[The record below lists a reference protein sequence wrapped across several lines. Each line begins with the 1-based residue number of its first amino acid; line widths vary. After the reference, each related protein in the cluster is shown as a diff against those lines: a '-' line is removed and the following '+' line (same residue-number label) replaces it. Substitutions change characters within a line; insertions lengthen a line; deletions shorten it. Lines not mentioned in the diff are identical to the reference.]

1 MGTTVGHVAE
11 IWRYPV
17 KSMGGERLE
26 STELDP
32 LGIPGDRRF
41 AVRDS
46 ASGKVISAKQPRAGG
61 KLLDCL
67 ATTVDGGL
75 EVTVDGATFTLER
88 TDELDRALS
97 GLLGRPVHLDSTAAA
112 GDVYESY
119 WPQLDGDMAL
129 NDVTADLPVAMG
141 SGSTFVDL
149 AALHLVATA
158 SIDHLAEALPH
169 TTVTAARFRPGI
181 LIGSVGAGEF
191 VENDWAGHSL
201 RVGAAVLTVTA
212 AAPRC
217 IMTTLAQPG
226 LEREAGV
233 LRTIARL
240 NRRDFGGFGN
250 FACLGAY
257 AEVAVGGA
265 VAEGDEVVLLD

>member
-1 MGTTVGHVAE
+1 MGTTVGHVSE

-26 STELDP
+26 STDLDAN
-32 LGIPGDRRF
+32 GIPGDRRF

-46 ASGKVISAKQPRAGG
+46 TSGKVISAKQPRPGAR
-61 KLLDCL
+61 LLDCR
-67 ATTVDGGL
+67 ASTVDGAL
-75 EVTVDGATFTLER
+75 EVTVDGATFTLEPA
-88 TDELDRALS
+88 DELDRALS
-97 GLLGRPVHLDSTAAA
+97 ALLGRQVHLDSAAAA

-141 SGSTFVDL
+141 SGRSFVDL
-149 AALHLVATA
+149 AALHVIATA
-158 SIDHLAEALPH
+158 SIDHLARVLPD
-169 TTVTAARFRPGI
+169 TKVTAARFRPGI
-181 LIGSVGAGEF
+181 LVRSAGAGEF
-191 VENDWAGHSL
+191 VENDWAGYSL
-201 RVGAAVLTVTA
+201 RVGAAVLTITA

-226 LEREAGV
+226 LARDAGV

-240 NRRDFGGFGN
+240 NRRDFGGFGD

-257 AEVAVGGA
+257 AEVAEGGSIA
-265 VAEGDEVVLLD
+265 VGDEVVLG